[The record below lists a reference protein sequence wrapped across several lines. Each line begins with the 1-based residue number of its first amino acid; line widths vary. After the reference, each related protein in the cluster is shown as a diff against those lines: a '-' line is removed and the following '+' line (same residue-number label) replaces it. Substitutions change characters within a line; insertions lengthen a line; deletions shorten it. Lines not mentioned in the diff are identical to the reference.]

1 MDTLLSMTAGRR
13 RSSLGG
19 GKVTNEDIMKKLEGL
34 VEQNSELKD
43 MLSERRTSNSGDT
56 QLAEENIL
64 KQQKL
69 TEQSEMLKR
78 LEEILREKE
87 QQMGKLVKSQN
98 EKIRILEQNKQEFN
112 MLRQSLNGL
121 KAAGTN
127 FYGARAAVEGWKSKF
142 FKRLSFYLDSGFSCA
157 LQIIF

>member
-1 MDTLLSMTAGRR
+1 MSETRMQNTEMRMNMQRVGDKVDTLLSMTAGRR

-19 GKVTNEDIMKKLEGL
+19 GKVTNEDILKKLEGL

-69 TEQSEMLKR
+69 TDQSEMLRR

-98 EKIRILEQNKQEFN
+98 EKIKILEQSE
-112 MLRQSLNGL
+112 MLR
-121 KAAGTN
+121 
-127 FYGARAAVEGWKSKF
+127 
-142 FKRLSFYLDSGFSCA
+142 RLEEILREKEQQMGK
-157 LQIIF
+157 L